1 MNEDLEITIKVIP
14 AGDDNSH
21 EGNMQAAHEVM
32 EALYRTF
39 KGRYDRD
46 ELESRTIIKEGTKE
60 DLPEIFER
68 FNVPDKYRYRNKY
81 TRNKRGRR

>member
-14 AGDDNSH
+14 AGDDDSH
-21 EGNMQAAHEVM
+21 EDNMKAAQEVM

-46 ELESRTIIKEGTKE
+46 ELESRTIIKEGKKE

-68 FNVPDKYRYRNKY
+68 FNVPDKYRYRNKC
-81 TRNKRGRR
+81 TRNKRSRR